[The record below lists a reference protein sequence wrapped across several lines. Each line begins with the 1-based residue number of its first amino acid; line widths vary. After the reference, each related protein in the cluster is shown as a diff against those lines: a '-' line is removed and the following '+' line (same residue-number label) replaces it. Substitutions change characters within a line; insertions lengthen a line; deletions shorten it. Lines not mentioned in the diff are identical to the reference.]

1 MNHLQSIE
9 YRMKA
14 VRRLKLLKKDYTYNE
29 LSDIFNGLPMTVL
42 NRYIKGHVLPSE
54 SRAKKIYKV
63 FREHYNIKE
72 QIKKKIKFNEDGYFD
87 NTNLVGNNLLLSLI
101 VSEIYSNYC
110 NRKIDKVLTAA
121 VDGIPIAVLTAN
133 ELNVDVIIAKKTREA
148 GVSDFIVENY
158 SPGRT
163 GVILSLY
170 LPAKLISSQD
180 HILIVEDII
189 RSGET
194 QKALCRM
201 ITEANAI
208 VSGIFTLIGIGEE
221 KWRNQLKR
229 TILIN
234 YLKHTNLKDMVWNK
248 ILDAYDNNKNTE
260 VLSILKKEKISKRL
274 NHLIENL
281 LNDKMIDVL
290 IKVPEPDL

>member
-1 MNHLQSIE
+1 MNHLQEIE
-9 YRMKA
+9 YRLKS

-29 LSDIFNGLPMTVL
+29 LSEMFDLPMTVL

-54 SRAKKIYKV
+54 SRAKRIYKI

-72 QIKKKIKFNEDGYFD
+72 QIRKKIKFNSDGYFD
-87 NTNLVGNNLLLSLI
+87 NSNLVGNNLLLSLI
-101 VSEIYSNYC
+101 VSEIYGKYC
-110 NRKIDKVLTAA
+110 SKRIDKVLTAA

-133 ELNVDVIIAKKTREA
+133 ELGIDIIIAKKTREA
-148 GVSDFIVENY
+148 GVSEFIVENY

-170 LPAKLISSQD
+170 LPAKLISHGD

-201 ITEANAI
+201 ISEAKAV

-234 YLKHTNLKDMVWNK
+234 YLKHTNLNTQDWNE
-248 ILDAYDNNKNTE
+248 ILDAYDSDKKLE
-260 VLSILKKEKISKRL
+260 ILPLIKKEEVPENL
-274 NHLIENL
+274 HHLIENL
-281 LNDKMIDVL
+281 LKDKMIDVL